1 MRGFF
6 RDLPASWPTSGVSGG
21 VEVADISSVTVRV
34 AKADFR
40 PLRMAEMAWPSGAEG
55 SVVHSWNENMGIS
68 WEYVKIQPNN
78 EA

>member
-6 RDLPASWPTSGVSGG
+6 RDLPASPWPTSGVSGG

-40 PLRMAEMAWPSGAEG
+40 PLRMAEMAWPKAPKG
-55 SVVHSWNENMGIS
+55 
-68 WEYVKIQPNN
+68 Q
-78 EA
+78 